1 MKFDSSQTDPEEVQ
15 QLRDSLLAGQGADS
29 VSPSGVGDIAAVDPV
44 GDDQSRAGAADRREP
59 PYVDAGAPQVDD
71 AAGAHA
77 AIDSGPVAP
86 GSQSFEAGPPQDV
99 GPAASGRHG
108 VWHDAAPPE
117 RKSAED
123 TGPLPVLNPW
133 HSGQP
138 AGPDAATPA
147 PPGPARWVPA
157 VRVDR

>member
-86 GSQSFEAGPPQDV
+86 GSQSFEAGPPTGRRSCCQRQARRLARRRTARAEIGGGHRPVAGVESVAQWPAGRSRCRHPRPPRPCPV
-99 GPAASGRHG
+99 GPSR
-108 VWHDAAPPE
+108 
-117 RKSAED
+117 
-123 TGPLPVLNPW
+123 
-133 HSGQP
+133 
-138 AGPDAATPA
+138 
-147 PPGPARWVPA
+147 PG
-157 VRVDR
+157 